1 MAINYLDLPIG
12 NKYPYEV
19 DCVVE
24 IGKDTNLKYEYD
36 ERLHVFRLDRCL
48 LSSMSYPC
56 TYGFIPSTKA
66 DDGDALDML
75 IYSPASMMTGTV
87 CTCRVIGALD
97 MTDGGKK
104 DYKVLG
110 VPVFNPRPIR
120 DIADVD
126 QMCLRITKNFFQNYK
141 ELEGKDVQIGNWMN
155 ADFARERVIAA
166 HKAYFQNQVQ
176 VPESFYQ
183 EPESDCNL
191 PPEQLI

>member
-12 NKYPYEV
+12 RKYPYEV

-75 IYSPASMMTGTV
+75 IHPEGHTQSEIRQAFETV
-87 CTCRVIGALD
+87 
-97 MTDGGKK
+97 TDSLAEAGGVK
-104 DYKVLG
+104 DSK
-110 VPVFNPRPIR
+110 
-120 DIADVD
+120 
-126 QMCLRITKNFFQNYK
+126 
-141 ELEGKDVQIGNWMN
+141 
-155 ADFARERVIAA
+155 
-166 HKAYFQNQVQ
+166 
-176 VPESFYQ
+176 
-183 EPESDCNL
+183 
-191 PPEQLI
+191 

>member
-12 NKYPYEV
+12 RKYPYEV

-104 DYKVLG
+104 DWACRCSTRAPSRTSATLTRCSCASRRTFSRTTRNWKARTCRLATG
-110 VPVFNPRPIR
+110 RMPR
-120 DIADVD
+120 
-126 QMCLRITKNFFQNYK
+126 
-141 ELEGKDVQIGNWMN
+141 
-155 ADFARERVIAA
+155 
-166 HKAYFQNQVQ
+166 
-176 VPESFYQ
+176 
-183 EPESDCNL
+183 L
-191 PPEQLI
+191 PASA

>member
-12 NKYPYEV
+12 RRYPYEV

-36 ERLHVFRLDRCL
+36 ERLHVCL
-48 LSSMSYPC
+48 RSSMSYPC

-75 IYSPASMMTGTV
+75 IYSPASMMTGSV

-110 VPVFNPRPIR
+110 VPVFNPRPIK
-120 DIADVD
+120 DIGDVD
-126 QMCLRITKNFFQNYK
+126 QMFLRITKNFFQNYK
-141 ELEGKDVQIGNWMN
+141 ELEGKDVQIGEWKD
-155 ADFARERVIAA
+155 AQFARERVIAA
-166 HKAYFQNQVQ
+166 HRAYFQNQVQ

-183 EPESDCNL
+183 EPESAEHL
-191 PPEQLI
+191 PPEELI